1 MNETDIKNLIKNHLK
16 VKIDQANPHNF
27 SNGYIK
33 VGIYWDNELIDEH
46 TQIISRSFF

>member
-16 VKIDQANPHNF
+16 VKVVQANPHTF
-27 SNGYIK
+27 LDGYIK

-46 TQIISRSFF
+46 TQIISQSFF